1 MDQLAYKSF
10 STLVS
15 EDKRKT
21 ELECGNFLHHAV
33 FYLLPT
39 QPIQVYMEKEHRNFF
54 GSSDFIVAARLRNDQ
69 GREENYAY
77 IWELK
82 APQSFLFEADDNK
95 NRFRPTLDFVKAE
108 NQLLHYYSEAE
119 GNNSFRERYR
129 VLNTKNIRMGGII
142 IGRSDRLAKGL
153 GASGLD
159 EQNVTKAL
167 SVRENYLYAA
177 YKIRILTWDAILK
190 AVQP

>member
-1 MDQLAYKSF
+1 MDQDAYNIF
-10 STLVS
+10 SALVTD
-15 EDKRKT
+15 ETRRT
-21 ELECGNFLHHAV
+21 ELECRDYVHYAA

-39 QPIQVYMEKEHRNFF
+39 RPIEVYTENEHRNFF

-82 APQSFLFEADDNK
+82 APQSFLFESDDNK

-119 GNNSFRERYR
+119 GNNNFRERYK
-129 VLNTKNIRMGGII
+129 VMNTKNIKIGGLI

-153 GASGLD
+153 GSSPLD
-159 EQNVTKAL
+159 EQNVAKAL
-167 SVRENYLYAA
+167 SVRENYLYAT